1 MNTKTT
7 KGNVFFDNL
16 ADSLDA
22 AEYARVKSRMYVAVK
37 IADALK
43 QKGMTQRKLARLMN
57 KKPSEIS
64 RMLTGTM
71 NLTHDTM
78 FDLQQALGIELINVT
93 PSSIREVPDI
103 NLSVV
108 LKRNSEY
115 STLPEKDFVRTSFLA
130 YSGGLKVVS

>member
-1 MNTKTT
+1 MKTT

-22 AEYARVKSRMYVAVK
+22 AEYARVKSRMCVAVK

-43 QKGMTQRKLARLMN
+43 QKGMTQRELARLMG

-78 FDLQQALGIELINVT
+78 FDLQQALGIELINVA
-93 PSSIREVPDI
+93 SSGIREVPDI

-115 STLPEKDFVRTSFLA
+115 STLPEKDFVRTGFLA
-130 YSGGLKVVS
+130 YSGEVKVVP

>member
-1 MNTKTT
+1 MKTT
-7 KGNVFFDNL
+7 KGNVFFENL
-16 ADSLDA
+16 ADSLNA
-22 AEYARVKSRMYVAVK
+22 AEYARVKSRMCVAVK

-43 QKGMTQRKLARLMN
+43 QKGMTQRELARLTG

-93 PSSIREVPDI
+93 PSGIREVPDI

-115 STLPEKDFVRTSFLA
+115 STLPEKDFVRTGFLA

>member
-1 MNTKTT
+1 MKTT

-22 AEYARVKSRMYVAVK
+22 AEYARIKSRMCVAAK

-43 QKGMTQRKLARLMN
+43 QKGMTQRELARLMG

-64 RMLTGTM
+64 RMFTGTM

-78 FDLQQALGIELINVT
+78 FDLQQALGIELINVA
-93 PSSIREVPDI
+93 SSGIREVPDI

-115 STLPEKDFVRTSFLA
+115 STLPEKDFVRTGFLA

>member
-1 MNTKTT
+1 MKTT

-22 AEYARVKSRMYVAVK
+22 AEYARVKSRMCVAVK

-43 QKGMTQRKLARLMN
+43 QKGMTQRELARLMG

-93 PSSIREVPDI
+93 PSGIREVPDI

-115 STLPEKDFVRTSFLA
+115 STLPENDFVRTGFLA
-130 YSGGLKVVS
+130 YSGEVKVVP

>member
-1 MNTKTT
+1 MKTT
-7 KGNVFFDNL
+7 KGNVFFGNL

-22 AEYARVKSRMYVAVK
+22 AEYARVKSRMCVAVK

-43 QKGMTQRKLARLMN
+43 QKGMTQRELARLMG

-78 FDLQQALGIELINVT
+78 FDLQQALGIELINVA
-93 PSSIREVPDI
+93 SSDIREVPDI

-115 STLPEKDFVRTSFLA
+115 STLPEKDFVRTGFLA

>member
-1 MNTKTT
+1 MKTT

-22 AEYARVKSRMYVAVK
+22 AEYARVKSRMCVAVK

-43 QKGMTQRKLARLMN
+43 QKGMTQRELARLTG

-93 PSSIREVPDI
+93 PSGIREVPDI

-115 STLPEKDFVRTSFLA
+115 STLPEKTFVRTGFLA
-130 YSGGLKVVS
+130 CSGGLKVVS

>member
-1 MNTKTT
+1 MKTT

-43 QKGMTQRKLARLMN
+43 QKGMTQRELARLMN

-108 LKRNSEY
+108 LKRNSVY

>member
-1 MNTKTT
+1 MKTT

-22 AEYARVKSRMYVAVK
+22 AEYARVKSRMCVAAK

-43 QKGMTQRKLARLMN
+43 QKGMTQRELARLTG

-93 PSSIREVPDI
+93 PSGIHEVPDI

-115 STLPEKDFVRTSFLA
+115 STLPEKTFVRTGFLA

>member
-1 MNTKTT
+1 MKTT

-22 AEYARVKSRMYVAVK
+22 AEYARVKSRLCVAVK

-43 QKGMTQRKLARLMN
+43 QKGMTQRELARLMG

-78 FDLQQALGIELINVT
+78 FDLQQALGIELINVA
-93 PSSIREVPDI
+93 SSGIREVPNI
-103 NLSVV
+103 NMSVV
-108 LKRNSEY
+108 LKRNSE
-115 STLPEKDFVRTSFLA
+115 K
-130 YSGGLKVVS
+130 

>member
-1 MNTKTT
+1 MKTT
-7 KGNVFFDNL
+7 KGNAFFDNL
-16 ADSLDA
+16 ADSLDT
-22 AEYARVKSRMYVAVK
+22 AEYARVKSRMCVAVK

-43 QKGMTQRKLARLMN
+43 QKGMTQRELARLMG

-78 FDLQQALGIELINVT
+78 FDLQQALGIELINIA
-93 PSSIREVPDI
+93 SSGIREVPDI

-115 STLPEKDFVRTSFLA
+115 STLAEKDFVRTDFLA
-130 YSGGLKVVS
+130 YSGGVKVVS

>member
-1 MNTKTT
+1 MKTT
-7 KGNVFFDNL
+7 KGNVFFENL

-22 AEYARVKSRMYVAVK
+22 AEYARVKSRMCVAAK

-43 QKGMTQRKLARLMN
+43 QKGMTQRELARLMG

-78 FDLQQALGIELINVT
+78 FDLQQALGIELINVA
-93 PSSIREVPDI
+93 SSGIREVPDI

-115 STLPEKDFVRTSFLA
+115 STLPEKTFVRTGFLA

>member
-1 MNTKTT
+1 MKTT

-22 AEYARVKSRMYVAVK
+22 AEYARVKSRMCVAAK

-43 QKGMTQRKLARLMN
+43 QKGMTQRELARLMG

-78 FDLQQALGIELINVT
+78 FDLQQALGIELINVA
-93 PSSIREVPDI
+93 SSGIREVPDI

-115 STLPEKDFVRTSFLA
+115 SILPEKDFVRTGFLA
-130 YSGGLKVVS
+130 YSGEVKVVP

>member
-1 MNTKTT
+1 MKTT

-22 AEYARVKSRMYVAVK
+22 AEYARVKSRMCVAAK

-43 QKGMTQRKLARLMN
+43 QKGMTQRELARLMG

-64 RMLTGTM
+64 RILTGTM

-78 FDLQQALGIELINVT
+78 FDLQQALGIELINVA
-93 PSSIREVPDI
+93 SSGIREVPDI

-115 STLPEKDFVRTSFLA
+115 STLPEKTFVRTGFLA

>member
-1 MNTKTT
+1 MKTT

-22 AEYARVKSRMYVAVK
+22 AEYARVKSRMCVAAK

-43 QKGMTQRKLARLMN
+43 QKGMTQRELARQMG

-78 FDLQQALGIELINVT
+78 FDLQQALGIELINVA
-93 PSSIREVPDI
+93 SSGIREVPDI

-115 STLPEKDFVRTSFLA
+115 SALPEKDFVRTGFLA

>member
-1 MNTKTT
+1 MKTT

-22 AEYARVKSRMYVAVK
+22 AEYARVKSRMCVAVK

-43 QKGMTQRKLARLMN
+43 QKGMTQRELARLTG

-78 FDLQQALGIELINVT
+78 FDLQQALSIELINVT
-93 PSSIREVPDI
+93 PSGIREVPDI

-115 STLPEKDFVRTSFLA
+115 NTLPEKDFVRTGFLA
-130 YSGGLKVVS
+130 YSGEVKVVP

>member
-1 MNTKTT
+1 MKTT

-22 AEYARVKSRMYVAVK
+22 AEYARVKSRMCVAVK

-43 QKGMTQRKLARLMN
+43 QKGMTQRELARLTG

-93 PSSIREVPDI
+93 PSGIHEVPDI

-115 STLPEKDFVRTSFLA
+115 STLPEKTFVRTDFLA

>member
-1 MNTKTT
+1 MKTT
-7 KGNVFFDNL
+7 KGNAFFDNL
-16 ADSLDA
+16 ADSLDT
-22 AEYARVKSRMYVAVK
+22 AEYARVKSRMCVAVK

-43 QKGMTQRKLARLMN
+43 QKGMTQRELARLMG

-78 FDLQQALGIELINVT
+78 FDLQQALGIELINIA
-93 PSSIREVPDI
+93 SSGIREVPDI

-115 STLPEKDFVRTSFLA
+115 STLAEKDFVCTDFLA
-130 YSGGLKVVS
+130 YSGGVKVVS

>member
-1 MNTKTT
+1 MKTT
-7 KGNVFFDNL
+7 KGNVFFENL

-22 AEYARVKSRMYVAVK
+22 AEYARVKSRMCVAVK

-43 QKGMTQRKLARLMN
+43 QKGMTQRELARLTG

-93 PSSIREVPDI
+93 PSGIHEVPDI

-115 STLPEKDFVRTSFLA
+115 STLPEKTFVRTDFLA

>member
-1 MNTKTT
+1 MKTT

-22 AEYARVKSRMYVAVK
+22 AEYARVKSRMCVAVK

-43 QKGMTQRKLARLMN
+43 QKGMTQRELARLMG

-78 FDLQQALGIELINVT
+78 FDLQQALGIELINVA
-93 PSSIREVPDI
+93 SSGIREVPDI

-115 STLPEKDFVRTSFLA
+115 STLPEKTFVRTGFLA
-130 YSGGLKVVS
+130 CSGGLKVVS

>member
-1 MNTKTT
+1 MKTT
-7 KGNVFFDNL
+7 KGNAFFDNL
-16 ADSLDA
+16 ADSLDT
-22 AEYARVKSRMYVAVK
+22 AEYARVKSRMCVAVK

-43 QKGMTQRKLARLMN
+43 QKGMTQRELARLMG

-78 FDLQQALGIELINVT
+78 FDLQQALGIELINIA
-93 PSSIREVPDI
+93 SSGIREVPDI

-115 STLPEKDFVRTSFLA
+115 SALAEKDFVRTDFLA
-130 YSGGLKVVS
+130 YSGGVKVVS

>member
-1 MNTKTT
+1 MKTT

-22 AEYARVKSRMYVAVK
+22 AEYARVKSRMCVAAK

-43 QKGMTQRKLARLMN
+43 QKGMTQRELARQMG
-57 KKPSEIS
+57 KKTSEIS

-78 FDLQQALGIELINVT
+78 FDLQQALGIELINVA
-93 PSSIREVPDI
+93 SSGIREVPDI

-115 STLPEKDFVRTSFLA
+115 SALPEKDFVRTGFLA

>member
-1 MNTKTT
+1 MKTT
-7 KGNVFFDNL
+7 KGNAFFDNL
-16 ADSLDA
+16 ADSLDT
-22 AEYARVKSRMYVAVK
+22 AEYARVKSRMCVAVK

-43 QKGMTQRKLARLMN
+43 QKGMTQRELARLMG

-78 FDLQQALGIELINVT
+78 FDLQQALGIELINIAS
-93 PSSIREVPDI
+93 SSIREVPDI

-115 STLPEKDFVRTSFLA
+115 STLAEKDFVRTDFLA
-130 YSGGLKVVS
+130 YSGGVKVVS

>member
-1 MNTKTT
+1 MKTT
-7 KGNVFFDNL
+7 KENAFFDNL

-22 AEYARVKSRMYVAVK
+22 AEYARVKSRMCVAVK

-43 QKGMTQRKLARLMN
+43 QKGMTQRELARLMG

-93 PSSIREVPDI
+93 SSGIREVPDI
-103 NLSVV
+103 HLSVV

-115 STLPEKDFVRTSFLA
+115 STLPEKTFVRTGFPA
-130 YSGGLKVVS
+130 CSGKLKVVS

>member
-1 MNTKTT
+1 MKTT

-22 AEYARVKSRMYVAVK
+22 AEYARVKSRMCVAAK

-43 QKGMTQRKLARLMN
+43 QKGMTQRELARLMG

-78 FDLQQALGIELINVT
+78 FDLQQALGIELINVA
-93 PSSIREVPDI
+93 SSGIREVPDI

-115 STLPEKDFVRTSFLA
+115 STLPEKDFVRTGFLA